1 MPKFLVIG
9 RYVFFI
15 YSADEVERAH
25 IHVRVRASAFPTAK
39 FWLVPVVE
47 LAYNNGFKRKE
58 ISDIRKLV
66 VKHAQE
72 LLTKWNAEFNQNQAM
87 DNGEIREALLRGYD
101 KVRWLDEAKRLE
113 CHRPSILDIRF
124 DESHMHVYLD
134 DGRGISV
141 PLRWYPRLYFGSPE
155 DRANW
160 ELWCHESEDVYDV
173 IAWETLDEHI
183 RLESLLAGRASRESV
198 TSIRRWLKGE
208 RLYEV
213 YDE

>member
-1 MPKFLVIG
+1 
-9 RYVFFI
+9 
-15 YSADEVERAH
+15 
-25 IHVRVRASAFPTAK
+25 
-39 FWLVPVVE
+39 
-47 LAYNNGFKRKE
+47 
-58 ISDIRKLV
+58 
-66 VKHAQE
+66 
-72 LLTKWNAEFNQNQAM
+72 M

-101 KVRWLDEAKRLE
+101 KVRWLDETKRLK
-113 CHRPSILDIRF
+113 CRRPSILDIRF

-134 DGRGISV
+134 DDRGISV
-141 PLRWYPRLYFGSPE
+141 PLRWYPRLYFGSPK

-160 ELWCHESEDVYDV
+160 ELWCHEREDVYDV